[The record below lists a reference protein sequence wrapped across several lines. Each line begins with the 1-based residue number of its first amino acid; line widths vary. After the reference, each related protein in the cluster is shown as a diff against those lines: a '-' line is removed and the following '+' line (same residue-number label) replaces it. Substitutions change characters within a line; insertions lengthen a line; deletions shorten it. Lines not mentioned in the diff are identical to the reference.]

1 MTAVLKR
8 TNSVGHKKKKEK
20 HSADPKKRL
29 SMQKNNYCLG
39 FHGNART
46 IKWAQFFLLAQIT
59 LWHLQGVCEIKEY
72 A

>member
-1 MTAVLKR
+1 
-8 TNSVGHKKKKEK
+8 
-20 HSADPKKRL
+20 
-29 SMQKNNYCLG
+29 MQKNNYCLG

-46 IKWAQFFLLAQIT
+46 IKWVQFFLLAQIT

>member
-1 MTAVLKR
+1 
-8 TNSVGHKKKKEK
+8 
-20 HSADPKKRL
+20 
-29 SMQKNNYCLG
+29 MQKNNYCLG
-39 FHGNART
+39 FHGKART